1 MGIFTRMWAFV
12 AGRPKA
18 RRSYDAASGA
28 ARFGDFSKSNLSA
41 NAELDL
47 ALVTLRNRARGL
59 HRNEP
64 FVRRWI
70 SQLKTNVVGEKGF
83 VYRCRAKNDN
93 GGIDRFG
100 NDMIE
105 SLWKPWAK
113 VVTAD
118 GIMCWEEFLAMA
130 VETWGRDGE
139 FFVEKVRLKQA
150 KYSYALH
157 PFEADLV
164 DETYSRSARA
174 GENEIRQGVEIDGFG
189 RPIAYHVL
197 TEHPGET
204 VYGQRHA
211 YKRRRRILA
220 DKIIHVFIKSRPGQ
234 VRGEPPMSAV
244 MTSTK
249 MLSGY
254 REAEVTGR
262 RLAASKMG
270 FFKRM
275 FQSGSG
281 DIAPLADVETKD
293 GILEMEVEP
302 GKLSA
307 LPPGVEFEKFDMQT
321 FSTDYEQFE
330 RQILRSISAGLDIS
344 YSNISMDSSNSSYS
358 SDRSEQI
365 KQRDIW
371 RMLQMFFIRRLAE
384 PIVDDWLD
392 IIFFERYISFPVGR
406 LEKFRAGSRLQPR
419 GWAWVDP
426 QKEIQAALD
435 SRAAGLVSLTH
446 IAAEQGRDLSD
457 VFAEIAAEE
466 ELAADMGVTLTFSD
480 KPDTETVEQT
490 AVTE

>member
-344 YSNISMDSSNSSYS
+344 YSNISWILPIHRTRPIDLSKSNSATSGECFRCS
-358 SDRSEQI
+358 SFDVWLNRLLTIGWISSSLNGIFLSRSVDL
-365 KQRDIW
+365 RSSGRAVDCNPVDG
-371 RMLQMFFIRRLAE
+371 RGLTLRRKSKL
-384 PIVDDWLD
+384 PWTH
-392 IIFFERYISFPVGR
+392 ERPGWCP
-406 LEKFRAGSRLQPR
+406 SR
-419 GWAWVDP
+419 
-426 QKEIQAALD
+426 
-435 SRAAGLVSLTH
+435 
-446 IAAEQGRDLSD
+446 
-457 VFAEIAAEE
+457 
-466 ELAADMGVTLTFSD
+466 TLLRNR
-480 KPDTETVEQT
+480 V
-490 AVTE
+490 VI